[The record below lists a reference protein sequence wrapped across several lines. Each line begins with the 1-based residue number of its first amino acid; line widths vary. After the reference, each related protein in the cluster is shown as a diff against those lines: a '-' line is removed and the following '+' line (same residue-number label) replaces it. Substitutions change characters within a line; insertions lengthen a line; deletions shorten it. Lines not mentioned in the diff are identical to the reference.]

1 VKRSSRFACLT
12 VLMKPQGV
20 TEVIARD
27 ELTRRDADQL
37 MQLMQRSLPVFE
49 IGAAGAARL
58 LRLALAR
65 GLAAQSMPPFRLVQ
79 FCEALGLG
87 ALEPDSSSPA
97 EIIEKLL
104 AQAKEPGSETPVAR
118 AHDATCASEFVES
131 WFEAGEAIDH
141 LLRSTKTPTQAA
153 RKVLEDYLP
162 SRRQF
167 WADLC
172 ARTAFVLN
180 DHKGAGR
187 EAWKDFALVGR
198 EIASQTPLDKIPLM
212 RKIAEQTAEGFFYR
226 R

>member
-1 VKRSSRFACLT
+1 
-12 VLMKPQGV
+12 
-20 TEVIARD
+20 
-27 ELTRRDADQL
+27 

-49 IGAAGAARL
+49 IGAGGAARL
-58 LRLALAR
+58 LRLALGR
-65 GLAAQSMPPFRLVQ
+65 GLSAKSAPPFRLVE
-79 FCEALGLG
+79 FCEALSLG
-87 ALEPDSSSPA
+87 ALEPDSSTPA

-104 AQAKEPGSETPVAR
+104 AQAHGPESADSLAR
-118 AHDATCASEFVES
+118 AHDATCASQFVES
-131 WFEAGEAIDH
+131 WFEAAEVIDH
-141 LLRSTKTPTQAA
+141 LLKSTKSRKQAA
-153 RKVLEDYLP
+153 RKVLDAYLP